1 MNGKPAII
9 SFKNQVYLMVKEP
22 SHTNLKATPHPA
34 QQAALPHFAGQHN
47 LHYLEEN
54 STIVFFLSKGKCM
67 VEKPSHAK

>member
-22 SHTNLKATPHPA
+22 SHTNLKPTPYCPHPA

-54 STIVFFLSKGKCM
+54 STKV
-67 VEKPSHAK
+67 